1 MPKRTAV
8 LKFAGCA
15 GNIFTFFVFPNISI
29 CNDVIVLYSRM
40 PTSSSYQLKH
50 PQPTVATLS
59 SVYDE
64 ISENY
69 TYILDAYVH
78 PGDPSDTF
86 ELANGI
92 CTEKM
97 LIITVACSVAV
108 IIIIINVLAVFII
121 ACRSRFCIFRFR
133 APSHSALSVN

>member
-1 MPKRTAV
+1 MYN
-8 LKFAGCA
+8 G
-15 GNIFTFFVFPNISI
+15 
-29 CNDVIVLYSRM
+29 VIVLYSRKRAS
-40 PTSSSYQLKH
+40 PSHQLQH

-59 SVYDE
+59 SDYDE

-69 TYILDAYVH
+69 TYIHDAYIH
-78 PGDPSDTF
+78 PGNPSDTF

-121 ACRSRFCIFRFR
+121 ACRSSFCIFAFR
-133 APSHSALSVN
+133 ALSLSLSLSALSLSTETYHCVV